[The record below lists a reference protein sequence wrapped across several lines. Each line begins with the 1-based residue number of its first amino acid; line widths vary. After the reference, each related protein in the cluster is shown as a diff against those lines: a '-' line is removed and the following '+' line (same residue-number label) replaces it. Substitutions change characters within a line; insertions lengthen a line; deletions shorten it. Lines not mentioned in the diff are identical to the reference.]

1 MFPETID
8 SEQSVLLEKLS
19 GLYIPIKEFYLAGGT
34 ALALQIGHRKSY
46 DLDFFIDRDFNENEI
61 ASYISNDLSGEIV
74 STGENTVYGLI
85 DNVKI
90 SFISFKYKLIK
101 DFIHYSKIKLASF
114 EDIACMKCSAIALRS
129 EKKDFFDLYEILK
142 RLQPM
147 ELRNM
152 LTEKFQTNGFNPYYM
167 AKTFFFFDEVE
178 KSPEPIS
185 LNGTTWEKVKS
196 FLISNEKKILKAFS

>member
-8 SEQSVLLEKLS
+8 SEQSILLEKLT
-19 GLYIPIKEFYLAGGT
+19 GLYMPIIEFYLAGGT

-46 DLDFFIDRDFNENEI
+46 DLDFFINRDFNENEI
-61 ASYISNDLSGEIV
+61 ASYISSELSGDVV
-74 STGENTVYGLI
+74 SVGKNTVYGLI

-101 DFIHYSKIKLASF
+101 DFIHYSNIKLASF
-114 EDIACMKCSAIALRS
+114 EDIACMKCSAISLRS

-142 RLQPM
+142 RIQPM
-147 ELRNM
+147 ELRIL
-152 LTEKFQTNGFNPYYM
+152 LTDKFQTNGFNPYYM

-178 KSPEPIS
+178 KSPDPVS

-196 FLISNEKKILKAFS
+196 YLISNEKIILKAFS